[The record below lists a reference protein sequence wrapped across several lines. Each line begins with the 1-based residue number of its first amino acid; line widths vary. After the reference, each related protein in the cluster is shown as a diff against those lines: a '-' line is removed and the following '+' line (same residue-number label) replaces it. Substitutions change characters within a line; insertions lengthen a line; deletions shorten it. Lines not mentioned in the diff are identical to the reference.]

1 MKYLLKENI
10 IDDGDSDGD
19 GDGLNEL
26 YEKHGILNYRDLAN
40 RYNKIK

>member
-1 MKYLLKENI
+1 MKYLLKEAI
-10 IDDGDSDGD
+10 IGNNGSYDK
-19 GDGLNEL
+19 L